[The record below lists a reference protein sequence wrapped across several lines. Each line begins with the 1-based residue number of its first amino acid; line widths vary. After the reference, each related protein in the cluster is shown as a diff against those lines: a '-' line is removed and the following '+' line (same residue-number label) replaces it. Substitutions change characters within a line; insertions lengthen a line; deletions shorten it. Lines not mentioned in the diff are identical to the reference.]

1 MTTVIPL
8 RNAPAE
14 LVAATLLDYL
24 TQQQALQQSAA
35 DLFSNIERIRQ
46 EVLVSADLNSNSLI
60 VSASPQYFDQ
70 VNQIVEALDAQPPEV
85 VIQALLV
92 EVTLDSTDEFGIE
105 LGLQDPL
112 LLARSLVTT
121 TTGRF
126 QHRVTTT
133 PGLNF
138 NSPGRWVTTA
148 EQEPFRAPL
157 RLRG

>member
-1 MTTVIPL
+1 M
-8 RNAPAE
+8 
-14 LVAATLLDYL
+14 
-24 TQQQALQQSAA
+24 
-35 DLFSNIERIRQ
+35 
-46 EVLVSADLNSNSLI
+46 SADLNSNSLI

-70 VNQIVEALDAQPPEV
+70 VVQVVEALDAQPPEV

-121 TTGRF
+121 TTGATTSVHDARVEL
-126 QHRVTTT
+126 QHT
-133 PGLNF
+133 PVL
-138 NSPGRWVTTA
+138 WETTA
-148 EQEPFRAPL
+148 ERERFQALL